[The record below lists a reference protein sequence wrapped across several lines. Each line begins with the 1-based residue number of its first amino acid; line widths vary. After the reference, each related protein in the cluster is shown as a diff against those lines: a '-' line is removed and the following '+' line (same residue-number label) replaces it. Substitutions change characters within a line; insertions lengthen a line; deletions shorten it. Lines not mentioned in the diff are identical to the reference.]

1 MNDIAKK
8 VIAALL
14 TIAWSINKS
23 KDETLGMYDRMKAE
37 IEWRN

>member
-23 KDETLGMYDRMKAE
+23 KVETMCMYDRIKEEME
-37 IEWRN
+37 ERN

>member
-14 TIAWSINKS
+14 TIAWSINGS
-23 KDETLGMYDRMKAE
+23 KVETISMYDRMKE
-37 IEWRN
+37 EME